1 MEIKLL
7 LNGRALVV
15 GMATMLEDK
24 NVQMR
29 NRREK
34 VVCHK

>member
-15 GMATMLEDK
+15 GVATVLEDK
-24 NVQMR
+24 NVQMG
-29 NRREK
+29 NRREI

>member
-15 GMATMLEDK
+15 GMATVLEDK

-29 NRREK
+29 NRREI

>member
-15 GMATMLEDK
+15 GIATVLEDK
-24 NVQMR
+24 NVHMR
-29 NRREK
+29 NRREI